1 MRLSKQRLDRKIKK
15 NILAS
20 LYQIIIDVGSKKEA
34 QVFCQ
39 NLLSEAEETA
49 VAKRLAILWALKNGI
64 SYSNIR
70 RQFQVSP
77 ATIAKLQGDLKKPG
91 VKLILKKIEVDK
103 WASHWEKKI
112 KNFLRASQ

>member
-1 MRLSKQRLDRKIKK
+1 MRLSKKRLDRKIKAK
-15 NILAS
+15 IFTS
-20 LYQIIIDVGSKKEA
+20 LYQVIVDVGNKKEA
-34 QVFCQ
+34 RVFCQ

-49 VAKRLAILWALKNGI
+49 VAKRLAILWALKNGV

-77 ATIAKLQGDLKKPG
+77 ATIAKLQRDLKEPG

-112 KNFLRASQ
+112 KNFLRTSQ

>member
-1 MRLSKQRLDRKIKK
+1 MRLSKQKLDRKIKTK
-15 NILAS
+15 IFAS
-20 LYQIIIDVGSKKEA
+20 LYQVIIDVGNKKEA

-39 NLLSEAEETA
+39 NLLSEAEEIA
-49 VAKRLAILWALKNGI
+49 VAKRLAILWALKSGF

-77 ATIAKLQGDLKKPG
+77 ATIAKLQGDLEKPG

-112 KNFLRASQ
+112 KNFLRTSQ

>member
-1 MRLSKQRLDRKIKK
+1 VMRLSKRKLDLKIKTE
-15 NILAS
+15 ILAA
-20 LYQIIIDVGSKKEA
+20 LYQVIIDIGNKKEA
-34 QVFCQ
+34 QIFCQ
-39 NLLSEAEETA
+39 NLLSEAEKTA
-49 VAKRLAILWALKNGI
+49 LAKRIAVLWALENGA

-91 VKLILKKIEVDK
+91 VKLILEKIKVDK

-112 KNFLRASQ
+112 KNFLRTS

>member
-1 MRLSKQRLDRKIKK
+1 MRLSKQRLDRKIKTK
-15 NILAS
+15 ILAS
-20 LYQIIIDVGSKKEA
+20 FYQVIVDVGSKKEA
-34 QVFCQ
+34 QIFCQ
-39 NLLSEAEETA
+39 SLLSKAEETA
-49 VAKRLAILWALKNGI
+49 VAKRLAILWALRNGI

-91 VKLILKKIEVDK
+91 VKLILKKVEVDK

-112 KNFLRASQ
+112 KNFLRTSQ

>member
-1 MRLSKQRLDRKIKK
+1 MRLSKQKLDQKVKAKIFT
-15 NILAS
+15 S
-20 LYQIIIDVGSKKEA
+20 LYQVIVDVSNKKEA

-39 NLLSEAEETA
+39 NFLSKAEETA
-49 VAKRLAILWALKNGI
+49 IAKRIAILWALKNNV

-112 KNFLRASQ
+112 KNLLRAF